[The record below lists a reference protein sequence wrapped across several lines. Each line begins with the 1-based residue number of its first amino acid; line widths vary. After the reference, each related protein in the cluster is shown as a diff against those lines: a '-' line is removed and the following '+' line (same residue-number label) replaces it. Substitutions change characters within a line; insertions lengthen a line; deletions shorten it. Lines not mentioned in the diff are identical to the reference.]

1 LDGDD
6 AVVIA
11 LIESPQVCSP
21 KFPTCEQRS
30 VYRLASAGGGAA
42 QGFGGGVVVAE
53 PVGLAVEGHQGNANR
68 LGLTPGVGVA
78 LVCLLGPSGWVGRSG
93 GMVGV
98 VAGRVRCVAGFGRAS
113 RSRGRLR

>member
-1 LDGDD
+1 LFDAGSGFGDFAQGLADACLSLFIGGGDVDVEALCSDYFAGVVVSQPFTDGDDVAGFALDGDD

-42 QGFGGGVVVAE
+42 QGFGGGVVVA
-53 PVGLAVEGHQGNANR
+53 
-68 LGLTPGVGVA
+68 
-78 LVCLLGPSGWVGRSG
+78 
-93 GMVGV
+93 
-98 VAGRVRCVAGFGRAS
+98 
-113 RSRGRLR
+113 